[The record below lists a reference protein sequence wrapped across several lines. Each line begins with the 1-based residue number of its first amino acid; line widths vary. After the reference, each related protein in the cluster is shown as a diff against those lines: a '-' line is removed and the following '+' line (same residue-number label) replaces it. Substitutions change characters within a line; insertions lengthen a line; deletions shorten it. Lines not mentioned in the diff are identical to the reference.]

1 MKINFTKK
9 QYEDL
14 VKLAYLGTWMINAF
28 RTDDTV
34 EKYEELEQYIFSF
47 FKDFEMEKYIM
58 FDEELKMFF
67 PTKEFEENTDVEQ
80 YIDEYNNDIF
90 WDELIYRLARRDLIR
105 EYGEE
110 NVIDMTLEELI
121 EKEEPFI
128 EKYDEEFAKNGIY
141 NLEIKDKIGMD
152 F

>member
-34 EKYEELEQYIFSF
+34 EKYEELEQYILSF
-47 FKDFEMEKYIM
+47 FKDFGMEKYIV
-58 FDEELKMFF
+58 FDEELKRFF
-67 PTKEFEENTDVEQ
+67 PTREFEENTDVEQ
-80 YIDEYNNDIF
+80 YIDEYNSDVF
-90 WDELIYRLARRDLIR
+90 WDELIHRLARRDLIR

-110 NVIDMTLEELI
+110 NVINMSLEQLI
-121 EKEEPFI
+121 EKEQQFI
-128 EKYDEEFAKNGIY
+128 EKYDEEFAKNGIEY
-141 NLEIKDKIGMD
+141 LEIKNHKGDI